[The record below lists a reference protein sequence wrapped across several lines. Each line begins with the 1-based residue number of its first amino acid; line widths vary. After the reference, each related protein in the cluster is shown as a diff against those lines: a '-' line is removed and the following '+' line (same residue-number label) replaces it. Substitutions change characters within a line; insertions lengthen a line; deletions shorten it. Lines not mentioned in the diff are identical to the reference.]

1 MPAVRWHVSF
11 VESLRAK
18 ILGSLR
24 FRVILGVCL
33 ILVTVIGVFTYWDMV
48 TRTRFHLRRE
58 ESKAFEFSNMVM
70 RSIEY
75 PMLDGEMEDVQEIL
89 ERVNAL
95 EYLDLVH
102 LCDPTGLIR
111 YSGKRKA
118 IGRPTYSEITKEAV
132 RAQLLA
138 KGLELRFGEQIFR
151 YAMPIYNKRVC
162 HKCHGSEKKTL
173 GFLTVGIAW
182 KPIENRVT
190 SIRNREILLGI
201 VSIVVVGFFLIRLIS
216 KSVTRPIVQLT
227 RLTGEIS
234 RGNLDV
240 SFDFGKKVKCWE
252 VMKCHKIDC
261 PAHGDADALC
271 WYIEKTLC
279 TGSATGEFPE
289 KLEAC
294 YNCKVYKIHGAD
306 EIVQLAD
313 GFSQMTNNLKAS
325 REELRRMYDFRRN
338 LIEGSIDGIVASD
351 KKGNIVIFNEGA
363 EKIFQCAGEEVIG
376 KMDVA
381 DLYPPGQATKIRE
394 DLYSDEY
401 GGPGKLANYEATILN
416 KSGREVPVWISASI
430 IYEYGKVLG
439 NVVFF
444 RDLTKRKALEKRV
457 LQSERL
463 ATIGQGVA
471 YISHEVKNPLT
482 VIGGFAKQV
491 LRKTD
496 QDGKNK
502 KKLEII
508 INETRRLE
516 EFVSGVSGFT
526 KLSKPKK
533 RIASINKVIEEVCAL
548 LNYEFEAHH
557 ITVTKSF
564 DLLILKASFDPKQIK
579 QVLINIVR
587 NAVEAMAQG
596 GALSIETYGKGDTIE
611 IRISDTGKGISP
623 ESLKDIFDPFVTTKP
638 KGTGIGLAI
647 SREIIDSHEGNI
659 EIRSTVGEGTICT
672 ITLPA

>member
-1 MPAVRWHVSF
+1 MRWHVSF
-11 VESLRAK
+11 VETLRAK
-18 ILGSLR
+18 ILGSLKV
-24 FRVILGVCL
+24 RVILGVCL
-33 ILVTVIGVFTYWDMV
+33 ILVTVMGVFTYWDMV
-48 TRTRFHLRRE
+48 TRTRFHLSRE

-111 YSGKRKA
+111 YSGKRKE
-118 IGRPTYSEITKEAV
+118 IGRLTYSEITEEAV
-132 RAQLLA
+132 RSQSLA
-138 KGLELRFGEQIFR
+138 KGLELRFGEKIFR

-182 KPIENRVT
+182 KPIENRVA

-201 VSIVVVGFFLIRLIS
+201 VSIVVVGFFLIRLVS
-216 KSVTRPIVQLT
+216 KSITRPIVQLT

-240 SFDFGKKVKCWE
+240 SFDFGKKVRCWE
-252 VMKCHKIDC
+252 VMTCDKAEC
-261 PAHGDADALC
+261 PAHGDADVLC
-271 WYIEKTLC
+271 WYIEGTLC

-313 GFSQMTNNLKAS
+313 GFSQMTKNLKAS

-338 LIEGSIDGIVASD
+338 LIERSIDGIVASD

-363 EKIFQCAGEEVIG
+363 EKIFQYASEEVIG

-381 DLYPPGQATKIRE
+381 ALYPPGHAAKIRE

-444 RDLTKRKALEKRV
+444 RDLTERKALEKRV
-457 LQSERL
+457 LQSARL

-491 LRKTD
+491 LRKID

-526 KLSKPKK
+526 KLSKPEK
-533 RIASINKVIEEVCAL
+533 RITSINKVIEEVCTL
-548 LNYEFEAHH
+548 LDYELEKHH
-557 ITVTKSF
+557 VTVTKFIDSG
-564 DLLILKASFDPKQIK
+564 IPEASFDPKQIK

-587 NAVEAMAQG
+587 NAVEAMVDG
-596 GALSIETYGKGDTIE
+596 GELSIEAFRKGDTIQV
-611 IRISDTGKGISP
+611 RISDTGKGIFP
-623 ESLKDIFDPFVTTKP
+623 ESLKEIFDPFVTTKP

-647 SREIIDSHEGNI
+647 SREIIDSHNGNI
-659 EIRSTVGEGTICT
+659 EIQSTVGEGTICT
-672 ITLPA
+672 ITLPV